1 LGNQTPY
8 CALSLPDSAATPEYD
23 QSTRHAY
30 INGLSGQ
37 RIATAG
43 RAVCTH
49 DMKTQCP
56 LCGIAGSRQ
65 RIASHLQTSHRKRTL
80 VESLLDS
87 TTLGTVQEGTDVE
100 RA

>member
-1 LGNQTPY
+1 
-8 CALSLPDSAATPEYD
+8 
-23 QSTRHAY
+23 
-30 INGLSGQ
+30 
-37 RIATAG
+37 
-43 RAVCTH
+43 
-49 DMKTQCP
+49 MKTQCP